1 MNLQENIRRILREYD
16 SDKMIELVGEY
27 MNLMHPIFNKKYV
40 DTEEYEDTSGYP
52 VIVFSDDENHLY
64 LGKYHYGTKEL
75 QLSIGLFNELE
86 GLFNDEMEYV
96 IDWFNN
102 EFNLNAEYVTY

>member
-1 MNLQENIRRILREYD
+1 MAENIHLWH
-16 SDKMIELVGEY
+16 SDRGTYFDRNVNI
-27 MNLMHPIFNKKYV
+27 I
-40 DTEEYEDTSGYP
+40 SW
-52 VIVFSDDENHLY
+52 SDDYHIY

-75 QLSIGLFNELE
+75 QLSTALFNELE
-86 GLFNDEMEYV
+86 GVFNDEMEYV

>member
-27 MNLMHPIFNKKYV
+27 MNFMHPRFNKKDV
-40 DTEEYEDTSGYP
+40 TTEEYEDTRGYP
-52 VIVFSDDENHLY
+52 VIYFSDDYIWLAT
-64 LGKYHYGTKEL
+64 YHYGTKEL
-75 QLSIGLFNELE
+75 QLSTALFNELE

-102 EFNLNAEYVTY
+102 EFGKNAEYVTY

>member
-16 SDKMIELVGEY
+16 SDKMTELVGDY
-27 MNLMHPIFNKKYV
+27 MNSMYPIFNKKYV

-52 VIVFSDDENHLY
+52 VIVFSYDHIY

-75 QLSIGLFNELE
+75 QLSTALFNELE

>member
-16 SDKMIELVGEY
+16 SDKMTELVGEY
-27 MNLMHPIFNKKYV
+27 MNSMYPRFNKKDV
-40 DTEEYEDTSGYP
+40 STEEYEDKRGYS
-52 VIVFSDDENHLY
+52 VIYFSDGPIY
-64 LGKYHYGTKEL
+64 LGNYHYGTKEL
-75 QLSIGLFNELE
+75 QLSRPLFNELE

-102 EFNLNAEYVTY
+102 EFGENAEYVTY

>member
-1 MNLQENIRRILREYD
+1 
-16 SDKMIELVGEY
+16 
-27 MNLMHPIFNKKYV
+27 MHPRFNKKDVY
-40 DTEEYEDTSGYP
+40 TEEYEDKRGYP
-52 VIVFSDDENHLY
+52 VITFYDDENHVY

-75 QLSIGLFNELE
+75 QLSIALFNELE

-102 EFNLNAEYVTY
+102 EFGENAEYVTY

>member
-1 MNLQENIRRILREYD
+1 MNIQESIRRILREYD
-16 SDKMIELVGEY
+16 SDKMIGLVGEY
-27 MNLMHPIFNKKYV
+27 INFMHPRFNKKDV
-40 DTEEYEDTSGYP
+40 TTEEYEDKRGYP
-52 VIVFSDDENHLY
+52 VITFYDDENHLY